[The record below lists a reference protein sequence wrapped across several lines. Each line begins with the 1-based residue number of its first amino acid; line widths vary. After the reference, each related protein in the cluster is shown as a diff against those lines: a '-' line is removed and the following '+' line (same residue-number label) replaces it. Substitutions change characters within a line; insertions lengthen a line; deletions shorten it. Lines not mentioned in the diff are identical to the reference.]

1 MTNCPDSQD
10 PLPPRL
16 ACPWAYKWSA
26 LAIASL
32 GNLITTLDGG
42 TVSIALPSLADT
54 FQVDPAI
61 VGWVG
66 IAYFLTST
74 SLLLAMGWVGDF
86 LGKER
91 LYLIGI
97 IVFTLSLGLTSVT
110 QNIGQLIAMRAVQ
123 GIGSA
128 MILPTS
134 AAIIADAFPDRE
146 RGLAFGLTGAVVGLG
161 LGAGPPLGG
170 VLLDLMDWRALFY
183 IRIPLGLLTLVL
195 GWLVL
200 RRVRPLPGP
209 LHVDLQGTLLLL
221 ALLGS
226 FLLAVNQAGRLGIT
240 STLVLV
246 SGTASL
252 VLVPVFV
259 FSQLRA
265 RRPIVELRLLR
276 KPAFAS
282 GLAAILAHFQAWNTV
297 GFLMPFVMI
306 RGLGYSALKA
316 GVILSVFSL
325 VRTFASPVSGWLS
338 DRTGQNRLFMV
349 LGMIGMAGA
358 LVLLSGLGASATTA
372 QFVGILAIASLGSAL
387 FDPPNAS
394 TIMSAVPRE
403 RLGMA
408 GAAIATSRQIGLSSG
423 IALSGAILTARE
435 ARYLTLGYAA
445 SDALISG
452 GSDALVVS
460 AVICVLGTLPLL
472 LGSRWKQVAV
482 D

>member
-1 MTNCPDSQD
+1 MTNRPAAPD

-16 ACPWAYKWSA
+16 AFPWAYKWTA
-26 LAIASL
+26 LVIASL
-32 GNLITTLDGG
+32 GNLMTTLDGG

-54 FQVDPAI
+54 FQVDPTI

-86 LGKER
+86 LGRER
-91 LYLIGI
+91 LYLIGVV
-97 IVFTLSLGLTSVT
+97 VFTVSLGLTSMT
-110 QNIGQLIAMRAVQ
+110 QSVGQLVGMRAVQ

-128 MILPTS
+128 MILPSS
-134 AAIIADAFPDRE
+134 AAILADAFPGRE

-170 VLLDLMDWRALFY
+170 VLLDLLDWRALFY
-183 IRIPLGLLTLVL
+183 TRIPLGLLTLVF

-200 RRVRPLPGP
+200 RRGKPVPGP
-209 LHVDLQGTLLLL
+209 LHVDLRGTLLLMV
-221 ALLGS
+221 LLGS

-240 STLVLV
+240 STLVMV

-265 RRPIVELRLLR
+265 RRPIVDLRLLQ

-282 GLAAILAHFQAWNTV
+282 GLAAIVAHFQAWNTV

-306 RGLGYSALKA
+306 RGLGYPAVKA
-316 GVILSVFSL
+316 GIVLSVFSL

-358 LVLLSGLGASATTA
+358 LVLLSGLGPSATTA

-387 FDPPNAS
+387 FDAPNAS
-394 TIMSAVPRE
+394 IIMGSVPRE

-435 ARYLTLGYAA
+435 TRYLAAGYGP
-445 SDALISG
+445 SDALIGG

-460 AVICVLGTLPLL
+460 AVICALGILPLL
-472 LGSRWKQVAV
+472 LGRRRQRAVA
-482 D
+482 